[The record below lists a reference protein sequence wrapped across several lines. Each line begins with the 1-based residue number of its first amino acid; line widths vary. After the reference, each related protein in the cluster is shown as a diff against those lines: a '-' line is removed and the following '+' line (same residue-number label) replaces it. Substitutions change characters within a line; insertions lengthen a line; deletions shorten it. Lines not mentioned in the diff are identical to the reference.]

1 MINAMFTAKEAREK
15 QRSVMELNRTPFDE
29 ALTQI
34 ENEIITCASEN
45 LCHMA
50 MTLNIDRTTAKQL
63 KKELKEAGYRGVD
76 FDEYSMG
83 YVVSC
88 YW

>member
-1 MINAMFTAKEAREK
+1 MLTAKEAREK
-15 QRSVMELNRTPFDE
+15 QRSVMELNRASFDE
-29 ALTQI
+29 ALTKI
-34 ENEIITCASEN
+34 ENEIVTCAPAN

-63 KKELKEAGYRGVD
+63 KKELKEAGYRWID

-88 YW
+88 CW

>member
-1 MINAMFTAKEAREK
+1 MLTAKEAREK

-29 ALTQI
+29 ALAQI
-34 ENEIITCASEN
+34 ENEIITCASAN

-50 MTLNIDRTTAKQL
+50 MTLNVDRTTAKRL
-63 KKELKEAGYRGVD
+63 KKELKEAGYRWID

-88 YW
+88 SW

>member
-1 MINAMFTAKEAREK
+1 MLTAKEAREI
-15 QRSVMELNRTPFDE
+15 QRSVMELNITPFDE
-29 ALTQI
+29 ALAQI
-34 ENEIITCASEN
+34 ENEIIACASAN

-50 MTLNIDRTTAKQL
+50 MTLNIDRATAKQL
-63 KKELKEAGYRGVD
+63 KKKFKEAGYRGID
-76 FDEYSMG
+76 FDEYSIG